1 MHDPRDHEGTLS
13 LMDSARMALE
23 APAPYGF
30 DEKQW
35 DTLLDA
41 VGSLVLLVGDEA
53 IDDDSGD
60 RPGHH
65 RPHDPPTVGLT
76 RPT

>member
-53 IDDDSGD
+53 IDDDAVIGQATTVRSIL
-60 RPGHH
+60 RPL
-65 RPHDPPTVGLT
+65 V
-76 RPT
+76 